1 MFAIFTGKPEAAY
14 GVSGFLCCCD
24 TAVLLSGRI
33 CPTVKPASL
42 PAAFRRLKTDVNFL
56 ASARDYRA
64 DFFEYIFITNKLF
77 HIITSRSLNTK
88 PDK

>member
-42 PAAFRRLKTDVNFL
+42 PAAFRRLKNRCKLLSVRSGL
-56 ASARDYRA
+56 PGG
-64 DFFEYIFITNKLF
+64 FF
-77 HIITSRSLNTK
+77 
-88 PDK
+88 